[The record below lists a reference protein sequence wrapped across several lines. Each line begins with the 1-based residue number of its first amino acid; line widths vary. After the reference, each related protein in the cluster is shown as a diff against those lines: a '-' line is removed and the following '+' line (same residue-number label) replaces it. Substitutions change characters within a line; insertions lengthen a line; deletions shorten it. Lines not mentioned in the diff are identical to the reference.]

1 MISDGGYDATL
12 IAGVA
17 LAGAGVV
24 LLVVSAMTA
33 RGRGTPVPDLEAY
46 FDRWR
51 EVHGGYDPGTGSVW
65 VRAWLI
71 VVYRIARPL
80 AARGVRPDVLT
91 LWTAWLACAALL
103 AARAGGPWLL
113 VAAWLVLFCG
123 LGDSLDG
130 GVAVLGGT
138 ATRWGYVLDSV
149 VDRVSDVL
157 LVAAVV
163 VAGAPPALGVACG
176 VLIFLLE
183 YLRARGANAGA
194 GPVGTITVGE
204 RPNRIAFPAAALHLA
219 GVLPAWTE
227 LIVTA
232 GLAALTG
239 LSAVGLVQLGR
250 AVHRQLS
257 ARG

>member
-1 MISDGGYDATL
+1 MISDGGYGATL
-12 IAGVA
+12 IAGAA

-24 LLVVSAMTA
+24 LLVASVVTA
-33 RGRGTPVPDLEAY
+33 RGSGTPVPDLDGY

-51 EVHGGYDPGTGSVW
+51 DVHGGYDPRTGSVW

-80 AARGVRPDVLT
+80 AVRGVRPDVLT
-91 LWTAWLACAALL
+91 LWTAELACAALL
-103 AARAGGPWLL
+103 AASSGGPWLL
-113 VAAWLVLFCG
+113 VAAWLVLLCG

-149 VDRVSDVL
+149 VDRVTDVL
-157 LVAAVV
+157 VVSAVV

-194 GPVGTITVGE
+194 GEVGMVTVGE
-204 RPNRIAFPAAALHLA
+204 RPNRLAIPAAALHAA
-219 GVLPAWTE
+219 GVLHA
-227 LIVTA
+227 VADVAATA
-232 GLAALTG
+232 GLAVLTG
-239 LSAVGLVQLGR
+239 LTLVGLVQL
-250 AVHRQLS
+250 AVAVRRQLS
-257 ARG
+257 APS